1 MGKYYSGIF
10 VSNEALAHYGVKG
23 QKWGVRRFQNE
34 DGSYTPEGKERY
46 NRDSSSERGPSY
58 KQGPTR
64 FGGGI
69 GGNGKTGR
77 MSMAQ
82 PLTNPVFVM
91 ASNMLINVAAYNHRR
106 INAKKEIAEAKIN
119 EKKERITKD
128 NLKHMCS
135 KYNRKE
141 RRTIIDKMKNDP
153 DISYDKAR
161 RKADDMYDKRL
172 LRNLGIYL
180 ASAVAVPLAL
190 IYGPNAM
197 RKAHDSLGKNKMFQE
212 FLRSM
217 KHRSMKDAIVLRK
230 DEWEIDKVWQLP
242 SGRG

>member
-1 MGKYYSGIF
+1 MLYESNYLEHHGI
-10 VSNEALAHYGVKG
+10 KG
-23 QKWGVRRFQNE
+23 QRWGVRRFQNE

-46 NRDSSSERGPSY
+46 NRDSSSERGSSR

-64 FGGGI
+64 FGG
-69 GGNGKTGR
+69 NVKTGR
-77 MSMAQ
+77 MSTTQ
-82 PLTNPVFVM
+82 PLANPVFVM

-135 KYNRKE
+135 TYNRKE
-141 RRTIIDKMKNDP
+141 RHTIIDKMKNDP

-161 RKADDMYDKRL
+161 RKADDMRNKRI

-180 ASAVAVPLAL
+180 ASAVVVPLAL

-217 KHRSMKDAIVLRK
+217 KHRSMKDTIVLRK